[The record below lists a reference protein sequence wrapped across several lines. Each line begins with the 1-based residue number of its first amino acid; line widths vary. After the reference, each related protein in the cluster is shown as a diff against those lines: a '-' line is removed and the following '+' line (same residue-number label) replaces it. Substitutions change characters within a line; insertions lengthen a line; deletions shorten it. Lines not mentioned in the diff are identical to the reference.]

1 MYENS
6 ESKNLSKGDYKLLD
20 VQREKFELF
29 ARSVIGLSE
38 GSAESYVS
46 YVNGAVR
53 VVGCDADSIVRSK
66 EEMQSALSQLAVAK
80 LNDGTRGNYI
90 TGIKAY
96 YRFVNNCE
104 HDDQVSDPG
113 VVSRSA
119 RNIPFELR
127 NQLNELELRA
137 SDQSAAFWH
146 KIIDVSVIVF
156 TAVPAILAVKGV
168 THGAFLCSCAAMILG
183 LVGAGV
189 LIPVLRR
196 PIRQADELYAYGKR
210 FAEGSVS
217 AYEFSPESKTRCE
230 KVCECVVSFL
240 IPIAFALMT
249 IAVVCVKWES
259 Q

>member
-1 MYENS
+1 MFEDR
-6 ESKNLSKGDYKLLD
+6 ESKNLSKGDCKLSHE
-20 VQREKFELF
+20 QREKFGLF

-46 YVNGAVR
+46 YVNGAAR
-53 VVGCDADSIVRSK
+53 VVGCDADAIVRSK
-66 EEMQSALSQLAVAK
+66 EDMQSALSHLAVAK

-96 YRFVNNCE
+96 YRFLNNCE
-104 HDDQVSDPG
+104 YDDQVSDPG
-113 VVSRSA
+113 VVSRPA

-146 KIIDVSVIVF
+146 KIVDVSVIVF

-168 THGAFLCSCAAMILG
+168 THWAFLCSCSAMILG
-183 LVGAGV
+183 LVGACV
-189 LIPVLRR
+189 LIPVLHR
-196 PIRQADELYAYGKR
+196 PVRQADELYAYGKK

-217 AYEFSPESKTRCE
+217 AYEFSPESKTPCE
-230 KVCECVVSFL
+230 KACERVVSFL
-240 IPIAFALMT
+240 IPIAFILMT
-249 IAVVCVKWES
+249 IAIMCVK
-259 Q
+259 